1 MASRQSACA
10 LFQELTDEIAINT
23 QARQNLMFAV
33 EEKPL
38 ASRIELSQSKDE
50 LILKCS
56 FNQGDCHLERFAKFH
71 SDNAKS
77 FICSDFKLHYDPTYG
92 EIFLSQ

>member
-1 MASRQSACA
+1 MTFFVTHAAKECIA
-10 LFQELTDEIAINT
+10 LFQELKDEIAINT

-38 ASRIELSQSKDE
+38 EERVELSQSKNE

-56 FNQGDCHLERFAKFH
+56 FNQKDCDIEKYA
-71 SDNAKS
+71 N
-77 FICSDFKLHYDPTYG
+77 
-92 EIFLSQ
+92 

>member
-1 MASRQSACA
+1 
-10 LFQELTDEIAINT
+10 LKGELAITN

-38 ASRIELSQSKDE
+38 AERVEMSQGKNE

-56 FNQGDCHLERFAKFH
+56 FNQKDCDIE
-71 SDNAKS
+71 
-77 FICSDFKLHYDPTYG
+77 
-92 EIFLSQ
+92 E